1 MAKQKRQILEYDI
14 LALQQDR
21 NAKAI
26 LTSQD
31 TRLVYSSGISKPSV
45 AKEYALS
52 DQNKPVP
59 FSDVDNISKSE
70 VEAEAKSSYLK
81 GNPFFHHLKQSPI
94 AVETIE
100 EYYCVYKK
108 NYISIEE
115 LTRYAEY
122 KPRIKRKILKKNFA
136 IWKKDYLKEKKHV
149 FKGIDQTFT
158 MLQELEIKE
167 SKWLK
172 RLGYIFL
179 FVFLGMIQ
187 FNQLG
192 VQEWLFGDEN
202 AIRIQQAYQDISV
215 SLGFIPTVISIV
227 FYSLFAW
234 ILIAHATDAI
244 QKKYRVDQVYGK
256 SLIEGSKSTLDKEFS
271 KRYKK
276 VFNYYLKRVVLN
288 AKRNPPLKMDKVC
301 PPSSLE
307 NLEIV
312 KNKLVDDGAKL
323 KKNLWL
329 IKTSRFVFFH
339 LAIFGAIAVLL
350 FQIFIIVKGMFF

>member
-14 LALQQDR
+14 LELQRDK
-21 NAKAI
+21 NAKAV
-26 LTSQD
+26 LASQESKQF
-31 TRLVYSSGISKPSV
+31 SSGIIEKPLV
-45 AKEYALS
+45 TKEYTLS
-52 DQNKPVP
+52 ESNKPVP
-59 FSDVDNISKSE
+59 FSDVDNISKTE

-81 GNPFFHHLKQSPI
+81 GNPFFHHLKQSP
-94 AVETIE
+94 VSVDSIE
-100 EYYCVYKK
+100 EYYCTYKK

-115 LTRYAEY
+115 LVRYAEY

-136 IWKKDYLKEKKHV
+136 VWKKNYLNEKKHV

-158 MLQELEIKE
+158 MLQELDMKE
-167 SKWLK
+167 SRLLK
-172 RLGYIFL
+172 RLGYILL
-179 FVFLGMIQ
+179 FVFLGMIH
-187 FNQLG
+187 FNQIG
-192 VQEWLFGDEN
+192 VYELFFGSTN
-202 AIRIQQAYQDISV
+202 ASRMQNAYSDIAG
-215 SLGFIPTVISIV
+215 SLVFIPIVISIV
-227 FYSLFAW
+227 FYSLFGW
-234 ILIAHATDAI
+234 ILIAHSTDAI

-276 VFNYYLKRVVLN
+276 VFNYYMKRVITN

-307 NLEIV
+307 NLEVI

-329 IKTSRFVFFH
+329 IKTSRFIFFH
-339 LAIFGAIAVLL
+339 LSIYGAIAVLL
-350 FQIFIIVKGMFF
+350 FQVFIIVKGLFF